1 MEDIQNLQ
9 PDQQESPPPA
19 RSKKRGRGGRTPGSK
34 NVVKAIP
41 TNSVSRPRRTS
52 RERTDETLR
61 QLASND
67 LLPSPVITREMEQV
81 GPQSPQEVCAV
92 LGVSHLLCEKIPS
105 ADSRYHP
112 NHEEKF
118 SPFSIS
124 RWPALVRFV
133 AVITEEVISIVVS
146 KSLALAL
153 LASVTIALLEVLE
166 KKKKEA
172 AEKAEDDQQIR
183 EIEKQCDLTSLVRR

>member
-1 MEDIQNLQ
+1 M
-9 PDQQESPPPA
+9 
-19 RSKKRGRGGRTPGSK
+19 
-34 NVVKAIP
+34 
-41 TNSVSRPRRTS
+41 
-52 RERTDETLR
+52 
-61 QLASND
+61 
-67 LLPSPVITREMEQV
+67 
-81 GPQSPQEVCAV
+81 
-92 LGVSHLLCEKIPS
+92 
-105 ADSRYHP
+105 
-112 NHEEKF
+112 
-118 SPFSIS
+118 
-124 RWPALVRFV
+124 VRFV